1 MLESAWLLMAIVA
14 LTVSGLALLTDDDAL
29 AVVLGA
35 VGVVAWGMVAYGSLD
50 VRVVGDSVTY
60 TFSMPAVTIFAVI
73 CSLVPGFVLVA
84 GPPNLLG
91 SRVRQPSHDEL

>member
-1 MLESAWLLMAIVA
+1 MLESAWLFMGLVA
-14 LTVSGLALLTDDDAL
+14 LSVTGLALLTSDDAL

-35 VGVVAWGMVAYGSLD
+35 VGLVSWGLVAYGSLN
-50 VRVVGDSVTY
+50 VVVVGDSVTFS
-60 TFSMPAVTIFAVI
+60 FSMPAVTIFAVL

-91 SRVRQPSHDEL
+91 SRVRQPQHDEL